1 MAAFTKNAALLLL
14 AATYLGISNGLNIDG
29 SRTMFQPTVTNL
41 TADLNVHCAN
51 DNSWLTH
58 PVSDIIVYEQSCHG
72 AQNIARIE
80 LESHGLDT
88 KFEFFDRNTR
98 PKTTKAKIMLPRK
111 YTVGKHHVL
120 LNPYNDT
127 W

>member
-1 MAAFTKNAALLLL
+1 MAAFTSSFALLLL
-14 AATYLGISNGLNIDG
+14 AATYLGISNGLVIDG
-29 SRTMFQPTVTNL
+29 SRTMFQSTLTNL
-41 TADLNVHCAN
+41 TADSNVHCAN

-58 PVSDIIVYEQSCHG
+58 PVSDIIAYEQSCYG
-72 AQNIARIE
+72 AQNMARME

-88 KFEFFDRNTR
+88 KFEFFDRTTR

-111 YTVGKHHVL
+111 YTVGKHQVL
-120 LNPYNDT
+120 LSPYNDT